1 MSPPHFA
8 AKKSLAEKFITI
20 CYFSMI
26 LRVQPLK
33 NKGTFFPLENNKG
46 IRGEPNWQKLYNDG
60 IKIRLK

>member
-1 MSPPHFA
+1 MSLPHFERQ
-8 AKKSLAEKFITI
+8 KSLAQKFITI

-33 NKGTFFPLENNKG
+33 NKGTFFPLENNKLCAAHPTG
-46 IRGEPNWQKLYNDG
+46 QKLYNDG

>member
-33 NKGTFFPLENNKG
+33 NKGTFFPLENNKLCAEHPTG
-46 IRGEPNWQKLYNDG
+46 QKLYNDG